1 MVPDIR
7 RDRCQQPQEHAGSV
21 CYQQELQ
28 GLQWVAWGKC
38 ELALAIAQG
47 SRRQVRSSW
56 LLLPLSC
63 FRLCFSVWLFLAM
76 LTGVRSQLQFEI
88 VLSVQR
94 EQNAGPAGLPFQR
107 CVLLLNSFL
116 PSAH

>member
-1 MVPDIR
+1 MSAASGACGICLLPAGVA
-7 RDRCQQPQEHAGSV
+7 EFAAGSMGKV
-21 CYQQELQ
+21 CTCAL
-28 GLQWVAWGKC
+28 V
-38 ELALAIAQG
+38 LAIAQG
-47 SRRQVRSSW
+47 SRRQVRSSQ

-94 EQNAGPAGLPFQR
+94 EQNAGPAGLSFQR
-107 CVLLLNSFL
+107 CVLNSFL